1 MTCTPSGRRRSCS
14 AWSRMPV
21 PWSANS
27 VGRDEPLRREQWGVL
42 PNRRPLEQRAPWG
55 TAESLGRNVSLL
67 GLPLFVRSRL
77 SDLLEA
83 IELLGRQKRA
93 DLRATARADRIHLRL
108 DRLEQRVEL
117 PMTVI
122 EDRVPRRALHGVE
135 LEAVV
140 EKRPGGARVSGVRRV
155 AH

>member
-1 MTCTPSGRRRSCS
+1 MPGTRSERWRSCS
-14 AWSRMPV
+14 GWRRLPAR
-21 PWSANS
+21 WSAS
-27 VGRDEPLRREQWGVL
+27 SAGRDEPLHRAQWGVL

-55 TAESLGRNVSLL
+55 TTKSLGRNVSLL

-77 SDLLEA
+77 SDFLEA

-93 DLRATARADRIHLRL
+93 NLCAAARANRIHLRL

-140 EKRPGGARVSGVRRV
+140 EKRPGGAGVIGIRRV
-155 AH
+155 